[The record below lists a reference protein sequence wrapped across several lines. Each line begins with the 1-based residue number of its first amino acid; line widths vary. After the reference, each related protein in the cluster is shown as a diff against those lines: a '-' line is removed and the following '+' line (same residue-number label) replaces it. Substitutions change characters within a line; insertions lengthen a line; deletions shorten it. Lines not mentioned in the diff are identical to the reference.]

1 MAAGNTLAVWDAL
14 ASRPPSTNYP
24 TLDLRNG
31 HVVLD
36 FDATTN
42 ETTYF
47 FGVLPTQYAGGSFTA
62 LVKWMATTATSGNVE
77 WAAAVERHTSTFD
90 LDSDSFGSDGTASQ
104 ATAATSGAVS
114 TASVSVS
121 PATTPAAGES
131 FRLRI
136 RRNASVDNMAGDA
149 ELLSVELREA

>member
-1 MAAGNTLAVWDAL
+1 MASGDTMAAWDAL
-14 ASRPPSTNYP
+14 AARSPSTNYP

-36 FDATTN
+36 FDDTTD

-47 FGVLPTQYAGGSFTA
+47 FGLLPAHYGGGDFTA
-62 LVKWMATTATSGNVE
+62 VVKWMATTATSGDVDWE
-77 WAAAVERHTSTFD
+77 AAFERHSSSVD
-90 LDSDSFGSDGTASQ
+90 LDSDSFGTDGTASQ
-104 ATAATSGAVS
+104 TTAATNGAVS
-114 TASVSVS
+114 TASISVS

-136 RRNASVDNMAGDA
+136 NRNANADDMVGDA